1 MSNGVETGRQ
11 LACGQ
16 KAAWCPSLEPKN
28 LTSSWPKTDMSE
40 LMVRP
45 FSKRQRS
52 PLAKMLSVR
61 GVVEAH
67 NQKIV
72 KVDKNK
78 RQTSKNVVNHELE
91 HGAGGPKG
99 IQRNSK
105 RLMMVV
111 LGMSSGN
118 ILVPFDE
125 VKRGENVGAIHIV
138 CECWD
143 QVLVQ
148 QGCIVEPGRISTW
161 APRAIR
167 FGTM

>member
-1 MSNGVETGRQ
+1 MWPEGGLVPKSGT
-11 LACGQ
+11 Q
-16 KAAWCPSLEPKN
+16 KLD
-28 LTSSWPKTDMSE
+28 L
-40 LMVRP
+40 L
-45 FSKRQRS
+45 
-52 PLAKMLSVR
+52 LAKNGHERVDGQAILKKTAKPFGKDAVCERR
-61 GVVEAH
+61 GRGSH
-67 NQKIV
+67 QKIV

-78 RQTSKNVVNHELE
+78 RKTSKNVVNHELE

-105 RLMMVV
+105 RLMMVI

-138 CECWD
+138 RECWD